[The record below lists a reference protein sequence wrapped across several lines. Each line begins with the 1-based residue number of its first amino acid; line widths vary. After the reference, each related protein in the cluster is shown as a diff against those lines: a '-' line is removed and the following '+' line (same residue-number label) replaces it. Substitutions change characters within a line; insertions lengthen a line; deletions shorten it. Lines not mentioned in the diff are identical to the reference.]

1 VPNALLA
8 TVQLFRIFMSM
19 KAMVITPK
27 SKSEYKFLIG
37 LLKKLNIVSAD
48 VEESDLEDLGLS
60 KMLKEVDKNKKVS
73 RESVMAKLKS

>member
-1 VPNALLA
+1 MPNALLA

>member
-1 VPNALLA
+1 
-8 TVQLFRIFMSM
+8 MSM